1 MATRQPPAA
10 GSQQQNAPRQQPR
23 PNNRQSARQ
32 QQRHHHQGVLW
43 KRRDVFKNK
52 WRPRW
57 FVLQP
62 EEAVL
67 TYYLLSK
74 NDGAAAAS
82 TISTPLRRS
91 SNSNIGAI
99 TTTTA
104 SSSPTNTGGPP
115 APTQEEA
122 TNANTIITNAA
133 NNNTIVN
140 NNVNHSTHSNVS
152 ELTTD
157 LRSIVSENPVDYEVV
172 PRGAIYLPGCRV
184 GANDA
189 LSVPSQGLYVL
200 TIVPPGASS
209 SSNNNNNNNN
219 KDNTHCHLA
228 ARTGEARAVWV
239 EKLRRAAFVP
249 APRVASTQTMTN
261 NNNSNNTNIGNTEN
275 NRDTNNANDDLNE
288 AADDTSWKSISPQ
301 QTLFDNVPETL
312 AARIEQTLENHLE
325 HCDDDY
331 DDDDYNDPN
340 PTTISTHPRNHHH
353 WKPIFEHRQE
363 GNTRNNNNNNNN
375 NSDTAGIITAS
386 SAYQRQDLQGRTLL
400 KSTAIIPHHPKQ
412 VLSLLLDSQRRPD
425 FEANVAHSERL
436 QILNSHTFLDYYAY
450 KAVWPTSPRDFAVV
464 VHWQAL
470 QRRRRRRQDGA
481 TNSHNNNNNNNKDEA
496 LVTLAFSCSEAEELK
511 DPSSTVPHVRAKLH
525 ASFYLLRLIPPN
537 ISTTSST
544 PRCHLT
550 RILSLDLGGALPR
563 NLQQAVLM
571 QQAGL
576 PGVLSRHLQQA
587 EPTPAPNLSTHE
599 GLMSNDTVL
608 QDVLHPILQQENDDT
623 LSSSRR
629 RLDFDNN
636 ANESGPG
643 TTMSKVENPFGAPGS
658 NGGPHTELS
667 LPSTAAILLLPVLVH
682 HLFSTWGLPLL
693 LQLSERV
700 GYVVHPAIIFC
711 ITAFLAVRYV
721 VVGSLGSEMQQ
732 QQRMAEHMVDGPTTC
747 TLSVDLKK
755 VQRYIGAKRERGKDG
770 STSNGSAAV
779 ASNEA
784 DISVLHVVATALT
797 KAMQKHATCWNYR
810 RVTLPLLFVDDYY
823 RYPSPKLTMSVSAS
837 GRLLTLED
845 FQFNN
850 VQAVANAL
858 SAAEKRLKMDDAQT
872 VGLISSLCRS
882 LSMLFGFPTGQ
893 PRHGR
898 CLIVLTKVASNAD
911 NQLSSSSDVSGV
923 EIAQCQLPDDLDV
936 LVVVGGIR
944 LHRSTPTKTLPPK
957 PILSLSLTINTAS
970 VLDVAKCNAFAE
982 DLQKFIQFPELCDD

>member
-1 MATRQPPAA
+1 MATTTQPPEDGA
-10 GSQQQNAPRQQPR
+10 QQQNAPRQQPR
-23 PNNRQSARQ
+23 LSNTQSGRQ
-32 QQRHHHQGVLW
+32 QQQPRHHQGVLW

-74 NDGAAAAS
+74 SDGAAAAS

-104 SSSPTNTGGPP
+104 NSSPTNTGGPP
-115 APTQEEA
+115 ALTQEEA
-122 TNANTIITNAA
+122 TNANTTTNANSA
-133 NNNTIVN
+133 IVN

-200 TIVPPGASS
+200 TIVPPPSSGAASS
-209 SSNNNNNNNN
+209 N

-239 EKLRRAAFVP
+239 ENLRRAAFVP
-249 APRVASTQTMTN
+249 TPRVASTRTMTN
-261 NNNSNNTNIGNTEN
+261 SNANININNNTGNTDDDDNNIGNTDEGTP
-275 NRDTNNANDDLNE
+275 DNNANNDLNLNE
-288 AADDTSWKSISPQ
+288 AEGTSWKSISPH

-325 HCDDDY
+325 LCDDDGDEY
-331 DDDDYNDPN
+331 GDPN
-340 PTTISTHPRNHHH
+340 PTSHPRNHHH

-363 GNTRNNNNNNNN
+363 GNPRN
-375 NSDTAGIITAS
+375 NSDTGIITDS

-412 VLSLLLDSQRRPD
+412 VMSLLLDSKRRPD
-425 FEANVAHSERL
+425 YEANVAHSERL
-436 QILNSHTFLDYYAY
+436 KILNNHTFLDYYAY

-470 QRRRRRRQDGA
+470 QRQQRWRRLGGGETSRN
-481 TNSHNNNNNNNKDEA
+481 NSKDEA
-496 LVTLAFSCSEAEELK
+496 LVTLAFSCSEAEELV
-511 DPSSTVPHVRAKLH
+511 DSSSTAPHVRAKLH
-525 ASFYLLRLIPPN
+525 ASFYLLRLIPPS
-537 ISTTSST
+537 STTST

-576 PGVLSRHLQQA
+576 PGVLSKHLQQV
-587 EPTPAPNLSTHE
+587 EPTPAPNLSTNDA
-599 GLMSNDTVL
+599 GPMTNDTVI
-608 QDVLHPILQQENDDT
+608 QDVLHSILQQDNDDT
-623 LSSSRR
+623 LSSTRR
-629 RLDFDNN
+629 RLDFDDN
-636 ANESGPG
+636 AIESGPG
-643 TTMSKVENPFGAPGS
+643 TTRPDVTISKVDNHFGASGS
-658 NGGPHTELS
+658 GASYSELS

-682 HLFSTWGLPLL
+682 RLLSTSGLPLL

-700 GYVVHPAIIFC
+700 GYLMHPATLFC
-711 ITAFLAVRYV
+711 ISAFLAVRYV
-721 VVGSLGSEMQQ
+721 VVSFLGSEIQQ
-732 QQRMAEHMVDGPTTC
+732 QQKMAEHMVDGPTTC

-755 VQRYIGAKRERGKDG
+755 VQRYIATKQERGKDG
-770 STSNGSAAV
+770 STDNGSAAV
-779 ASNEA
+779 ASNQAE
-784 DISVLHVVATALT
+784 ISVLHVVAAALT

-810 RVTLPLLFVDDYY
+810 RVIHPLLFVDGYY
-823 RYPSPKLTMSVSAS
+823 RYPNPKITVSVSAS
-837 GRLLTLED
+837 DRLLTLED
-845 FQFNN
+845 FQFKN

-858 SAAEKRLKMDDAQT
+858 SAAEKRLEMDDTQRMGMLSA
-872 VGLISSLCRS
+872 LLRS
-882 LSMLFGFPTGQ
+882 LSMLFGFPKGRPCQ
-893 PRHGR
+893 GR
-898 CLIVLTKVASNAD
+898 CLIVLTKVAANAD
-911 NQLSSSSDVSGV
+911 NQTSSSSDVSGV
-923 EIAQCQLPDDLDV
+923 EITQCQLPDDLDI

-944 LHRSTPTKTLPPK
+944 LHRSTPAKALPPK
-957 PILSLSLTINTAS
+957 PIMSLSLTINTAS
-970 VLDVAKCNAFAE
+970 VLDVAKCSVFAE